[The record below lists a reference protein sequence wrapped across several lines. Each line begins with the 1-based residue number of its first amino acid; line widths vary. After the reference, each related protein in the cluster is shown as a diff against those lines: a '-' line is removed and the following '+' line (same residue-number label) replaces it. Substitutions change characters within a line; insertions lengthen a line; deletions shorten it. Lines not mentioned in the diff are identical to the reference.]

1 MATSNIFKNQIQ
13 NRNFLT
19 PVGFKFMLNRAPKV
33 AFFSN
38 QANIPGIDLGS
49 AIQPTYLKDL
59 DTPGDKLSF
68 NDLTLT
74 FLVDEDL
81 ENYMEIQHWMRGL
94 GYPESLQEIYNLQKE
109 DTFVNTTNSKLM
121 NIYSDGTMNIYT
133 SAQNVNFM
141 IKYRDLFPVSLS
153 DLQFDA
159 TNQDIQ
165 YFTAE
170 ATFKYT
176 VYDIVDKNGDPL

>member
-1 MATSNIFKNQIQ
+1 MATSNVYKNQIQ

-19 PVGFKFMLNRAPKV
+19 PVGFKFILNRAPKV

-38 QANIPGIDLGS
+38 QANIPGINLGS

-59 DTPGDKLSF
+59 DTPGDKLVF
-68 NDLTLT
+68 NDLILT

-94 GYPESLQEIYNLQKE
+94 GYPENLEEIYNLQKE
-109 DTFVNTTNSKLM
+109 DTFVDSTDTKLM
-121 NIYSDGTMNIYT
+121 NIYSDATMNVLT
-133 SAQNVNFM
+133 SSQNVNFN
-141 IKYRDLFPVSLS
+141 IKYRDVFPVSLS

-176 VYDIVDKNGDPL
+176 IYDIVDKNGDPL

>member
-1 MATSNIFKNQIQ
+1 MANSNIYKNQIQ

-19 PVGFKFMLNRAPKV
+19 PVGFKFILNRAPKV

-68 NDLTLT
+68 NDLTIT

-109 DTFVNTTNSKLM
+109 DTFVNTTDSKLM
-121 NIYSDGTMNIYT
+121 NIYSDGMMNIYT
-133 SAQNVNFM
+133 SSQNVNFM
-141 IKYRDLFPVSLS
+141 VKYRDLFPVSLS

-176 VYDIVDKNGDPL
+176 IYDIVDKNGDSL